1 MNRLCLFAAFFFL
14 LVILVDSTPGYEQHT
29 QDQGYGI
36 TCGRRNEKH
45 SGTDWSKKK
54 FKPPYKGLNL
64 QSPSPCWLLWGEWRI
79 LTGINYQQLTTQ
91 SIGRF
96 IENSVISVNVGVQ
109 SIFRETNIGV
119 QTASRPAFCLK
130 PKIIG
135 PCKGKKIRYF
145 YDAKTGHCQHFFYGG
160 CKGNLN
166 NFYTMAQ
173 CMKTCCHAAGSRK

>member
-1 MNRLCLFAAFFFL
+1 MHAEAGEDIKSSVHSQHPQEPSCKATTKMNRLCLFAAFFFL

-45 SGTDWSKKK
+45 S
-54 FKPPYKGLNL
+54 
-64 QSPSPCWLLWGEWRI
+64 
-79 LTGINYQQLTTQ
+79 
-91 SIGRF
+91 
-96 IENSVISVNVGVQ
+96 
-109 SIFRETNIGV
+109 
-119 QTASRPAFCLK
+119 ASRPAFCLK

-173 CMKTCCHAAGSRK
+173 CMKTCCHAAGSRKGHGKSHPPKL